1 MPPKPRRFQGAVAAP
16 ALSLETV
23 ARRQVLASAPNQG
36 RTLADMAPTQL
47 FADAVPSLAGLQQ
60 ADLDAKLV
68 RQSIAQRGLTST
80 GVMGIAGAPQ
90 GDVRHKR
97 RQLMPSLEQT
107 VQANVYEATDALLG
121 VSTKAPDGTEIAEAD
136 LDSGSKTV
144 LTVVMLGALLSI
156 VLVAL

>member
-1 MPPKPRRFQGAVAAP
+1 MPPKPRRFSGAVAAP
-16 ALSLETV
+16 AFSLENV
-23 ARRQVLASAPNQG
+23 ARRQVIAYAPNQG
-36 RTLADMAPTQL
+36 RTLADMAQTQL
-47 FADAVPSLAGLQQ
+47 FADAVPSLAGLQE
-60 ADLDAKLV
+60 ADIDAKRV

-97 RQLMPSLEQT
+97 RQLMPPLEQT
-107 VQANVYEATDALLG
+107 VQANVNEATDALLG
-121 VSTKAPDGTEIAEAD
+121 VSNKAPDGTEIVEAD
-136 LDSGSKTV
+136 LDNGSKTV

>member
-16 ALSLETV
+16 AFSLESI
-23 ARRQVLASAPNQG
+23 AQRQVLSSAPYQG
-36 RTLADMAPTQL
+36 RALADMAQTRL
-47 FADAVPSLAGLQQ
+47 FADAVPSLAGLQE
-60 ADLDAKLV
+60 ADIDAKRV

-90 GDVRHKR
+90 GDVRHVR
-97 RQLMPSLEQT
+97 RQLMPSVEQAI
-107 VQANVYEATDALLG
+107 QANVSEATDALLG
-121 VSTKAPDGTEIAEAD
+121 VSTKAPDGTEPVEAN